1 MLSAMRAILLMKIV
15 PQIVIEGRSTLWR
28 SHPRGSLGESAA
40 KLSGEYDTI
49 YVQDEDGIFKNRP
62 QLDVA
67 REVCEEMPAL
77 YEGGVRYSQNLI
89 DALITGAEKA
99 VIGTATLVN
108 VEELEGAFK
117 LSENITF
124 KVDFR
129 DGIVSFD
136 PDIAG
141 RALIDLIRDVH
152 DIGISDIIVP
162 SSLAEEASRLKKELG
177 FSLGVFA
184 SVKESVRLSELGADY
199 VVADDYG
206 SRDGDD

>member
-1 MLSAMRAILLMKIV
+1 MVRAIRAILLMKIV
-15 PQIVIEGRSTLWR
+15 PQIVIEGRSALWR
-28 SHPRGSLGESAA
+28 SHPKGSLGESAA
-40 KLSGEYDTI
+40 KLAKDYETV

-67 REVCEEMPAL
+67 REVCEEVPAL

-141 RALIDLIRDVH
+141 RALVDLIRDVNG
-152 DIGISDIIVP
+152 IGIADIVVP
-162 SSLAEEASRLKKELG
+162 TSLASEASQLKEELG

-184 SVKESVRLSELGADY
+184 SVRESARLSELGVDY
-199 VVADDYG
+199 LVADDYG
-206 SRDGDD
+206 SKDRDD